1 LTQAIPHELRNKVIS
16 EYLKGNSRNEIARL
30 LGLGAGTVTSII
42 QEWRR
47 QVGEYDPERQGETC
61 GHVG

>member
-30 LGLGAGTVTSII
+30 LGLGAGTVTR
-42 QEWRR
+42 RR